1 MCTPTQTRKIDVS
14 IQLRQVHP
22 KSIMEY
28 LGVEPST
35 SCMLS
40 KRSTDELEP
49 PRIVHLVPFPIEV
62 LQRLVRVEVYCTPI
76 EFCFYSQMRIII
88 KGGVWRNT
96 EDEILKAAISK
107 YGKNQWAR
115 ISSLLVRK
123 TPKQCKARWYEW
135 LDPSIK
141 KTEWSK
147 EEDEKLLH
155 LAKLMPTQWRTIAP
169 IVGRTANQCLER
181 YQRLLDEAEQR
192 EEAEG
197 GDELGLTG
205 TGAEAGPSADD
216 VRRLRPG
223 EVDPDPEAK
232 PARPDPIDMDEDEKE
247 MLSEARARLAN
258 TQGKKA
264 KRKARE
270 RQLEEARRLAMLQK
284 KRELKAAGIIM
295 RMRPKK
301 DGIDYNADIPF
312 EKQPAP
318 GFYDTTQ
325 EKNKFVAAPVGK
337 NLRQLDSHKRTRAE
351 DEEERRKRARKAKE
365 MAADKDASA
374 HFVPAKDNLIQRQ
387 KEEADILKRR
397 KLMLP
402 EPQVG
407 EAELEDIVKIGQ
419 AGETAKNLVEDGGEG
434 ASQGL
439 LGEYSTL
446 HHAQT
451 ARTPRTPAQADNIM
465 AEARNLR
472 NMTMAQTPLL
482 GEANTPLHELVG
494 RGTGFDGATPARTV
508 VATPNPLATPLHQN
522 GRDPSATP
530 GGESIGPGGTPMRT
544 PLRRNNLNIN
554 NDNGSMMG
562 DTPRKQQIDAKQRL
576 REGFVALPE
585 PKNDYELVLPEEEQE
600 RIAEI
605 VDVAGSM
612 IEDAADRAAKMKSLR
627 AAEEKMALA
636 RRSQVIQRGLPR
648 PIEVDEKY
656 LSHSLHQDHGDL
668 ADELERLIV
677 TEMIELV
684 RHDAIVYPVA
694 GGKVPGGGQ
703 SKLTPVDD
711 EAIANAKQLV
721 HTEMAGRCGFPGATT
736 DQIKR
741 VAVITEDELFSRT
754 WQEHSQGYSFDA
766 RTLNWVPSSTLD
778 EDQTIVGLKHL
789 IDEGRTEMIKQANAC
804 NKVEKKLS
812 KLIGG
817 YEARS
822 KTLGEKLLAG
832 VSQLDRCHIELAS
845 FERLETNEE
854 GAAQRRVEKLEE
866 EVQSLT
872 RRGREAQDIYK
883 ELTEEKAQLKATID
897 DLKAEL
903 TMREVEVANEAAL
916 ETIETESLS

>member
-1 MCTPTQTRKIDVS
+1 
-14 IQLRQVHP
+14 
-22 KSIMEY
+22 
-28 LGVEPST
+28 
-35 SCMLS
+35 
-40 KRSTDELEP
+40 
-49 PRIVHLVPFPIEV
+49 
-62 LQRLVRVEVYCTPI
+62 
-76 EFCFYSQMRIII
+76 MRIII

-192 EEAEG
+192 EAAEA
-197 GDELGLTG
+197 DDDLGLTG

-301 DGIDYNADIPF
+301 NGMDYNADIPF

-325 EKNKFVAAPVGK
+325 EKNKFIVAPVGK

-365 MAADKDASA
+365 VAADKDASA
-374 HFVPAKDNLIQRQ
+374 HFVPAKDSLIQRQ
-387 KEEADILKRR
+387 KEEANILKRR
-397 KLMLP
+397 ALVLP

-407 EAELEDIVKIGQ
+407 DAELEDIVKIGQ
-419 AGETAKNLVEDGGEG
+419 AGETAKSLVEDGGEG

-446 HHAQT
+446 QHAQT
-451 ARTPRTPAQADNIM
+451 ARTPQTPAQADNIM

-472 NMTMAQTPLL
+472 NMTMTQTPLL
-482 GEANTPLHELVG
+482 GEANTPIHELVG
-494 RGTGFDGATPARTV
+494 RGTGFDGATPARV
-508 VATPNPLATPLHQN
+508 VTATPNPLATPLHRH

-530 GGESIGPGGTPMRT
+530 GGTGSSVDGTPMRT
-544 PLRRNNLNIN
+544 PGARNTLNIN
-554 NDNGSMMG
+554 AGDDRSMLG
-562 DTPRKQQIDAKQRL
+562 DTPRARDVDIKQQL
-576 REGFVALPE
+576 RQGFMSLPK

-600 RIAEI
+600 RIAVI
-605 VDVAGSM
+605 VDEAGSM
-612 IEDAADRAAKMKSLR
+612 IEDAADRAAKMKAVQ
-627 AAEEKMALA
+627 AAEERKALA
-636 RRSQVIQRGLPR
+636 RRTQVIQRRLPR
-648 PIEVDEKY
+648 PVELDEQSFRQSLDSVGNKVHDDIEKQIMDEMV
-656 LSHSLHQDHGDL
+656 
-668 ADELERLIV
+668 RL
-677 TEMIELV
+677 LL
-684 RHDAIVYPVA
+684 HDAVSYPIP
-694 GGKVPGGGQ
+694 GGKVPGGGRSDLEQ
-703 SKLTPVDD
+703 IDD
-711 EAIANAKQLV
+711 GAVAAAKQMV
-721 HTEMAGRCGFPGATT
+721 HQEMANCCGFPGTNPE
-736 DQIKR
+736 QIKR
-741 VAVITEDELFSRT
+741 VAVLAEEELFERT
-754 WQEHSQGYSFDA
+754 WEKHSKEYAFD
-766 RTLNWVPSSTLD
+766 T
-778 EDQTIVGLKHL
+778 QTRKWTKAADLSEQQKISGLKYM
-789 IDEGRTEMIKQANAC
+789 IDEGRTNMIKDATAC
-804 NKVEKKLS
+804 NKAEKKLA

-817 YEARS
+817 YQVRS
-822 KTLGEKLLAG
+822 KALSERLLSK
-832 VSQLDRCHIELAS
+832 VSQLDRYIIELAS
-845 FERLETNEE
+845 FERLEANEE
-854 GAAQRRVEKLEE
+854 GAAQRRLEKLEE
-866 EVQSLT
+866 EVQTLT
-872 RRGREAQDIYK
+872 RRGAEGQDIYK
-883 ELTEEKAQLKATID
+883 ELANEKGLLLGEIED
-897 DLKAEL
+897 MRAEL
-903 TMREVEVANEAAL
+903 TMREVEAVNQAAL
-916 ETIETESLS
+916 EAVQDC